1 VTRRNTAF
9 AGFVEPDDFV
19 RMIRE
24 TLR

>member
-9 AGFVEPDDFV
+9 AGLVEPDDFV